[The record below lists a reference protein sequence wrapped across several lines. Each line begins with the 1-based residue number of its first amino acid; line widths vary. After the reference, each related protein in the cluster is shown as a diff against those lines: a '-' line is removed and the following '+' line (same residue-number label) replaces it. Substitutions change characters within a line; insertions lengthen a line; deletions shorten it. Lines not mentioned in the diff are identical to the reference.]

1 MQKRDRAAY
10 IVASAATVVAATM
23 AAIAFGLG
31 AVSAETLPTRWKR
44 VRGHLPRSSQETT
57 RCRAERIARVRRL
70 DLNSQTLPETIRR
83 YRSYGRASLI
93 GSGFLS
99 ETAPAKG
106 TVRITAQHRTPAG
119 DALLQEAKDIL
130 FALLFGDESTNTR
143 LNRTQRELLTLTLP
157 ASKAAA
163 LEFMKASTELHAAG
177 TWQDPDSVSNDERA
191 DNLVIEV
198 EYGEVRDESIGDAII
213 ATLRLINNLEVNE
226 QILYA
231 RMIDIEQ
238 TTLID

>member
-1 MQKRDRAAY
+1 MQRRNQAAY

-44 VRGHLPRSSQETT
+44 VRGHLPRSNQQAI
-57 RCRAERIARVRRL
+57 RFRAERIQRVRHLGL
-70 DLNSQTLPETIRR
+70 DAQSLHEIIQR
-83 YRSYGRASLI
+83 YRSYGRDSLI
-93 GSGFLS
+93 SSGFLL
-99 ETAPAKG
+99 ETTPAKG
-106 TVRITAQHRTPAG
+106 TARIAAQHRTPAG
-119 DALLQEAKDIL
+119 NALLQEAKDVL

-143 LNRTQRELLTLTLP
+143 FNRTQRELLTLTVP

-198 EYGEVRDESIGDAII
+198 EYGEAHDESIGDAII

-226 QILYA
+226 QVLYA

>member
-1 MQKRDRAAY
+1 MQKRNQAAY
-10 IVASAATVVAATM
+10 IVASAATVVAAVM
-23 AAIAFGLG
+23 AAVAFGLG

-44 VRGHLPRSSQETT
+44 VRGHLPRSSQQAA
-57 RCRAERIARVRRL
+57 RCRAERITRVRRL
-70 DLNSQTLPETIRR
+70 NLNSQTLLETIRR
-83 YRSYGRASLI
+83 YRSYGRDTLI
-93 GSGFLS
+93 SSGFLN

-106 TVRITAQHRTPAG
+106 ATRITAQHRTPAG
-119 DALLQEAKDIL
+119 NALLQEAKDVL

-157 ASKAAA
+157 AAKAAA

-177 TWQDPDSVSNDERA
+177 TWQDPDNVSNDERA

-198 EYGEVRDESIGDAII
+198 EYSEMHDESIGDAII
-213 ATLRLINNLEVNE
+213 ATLRLLNNLEVNE
-226 QILYA
+226 QVLYA